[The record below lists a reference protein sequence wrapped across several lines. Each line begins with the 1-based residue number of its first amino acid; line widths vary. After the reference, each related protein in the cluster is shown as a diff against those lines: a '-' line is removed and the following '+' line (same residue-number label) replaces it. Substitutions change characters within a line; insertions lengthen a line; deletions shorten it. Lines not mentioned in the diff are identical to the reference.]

1 MTARGATLRPKAVF
15 AALICGLL
23 TTASALAENVP
34 LPTPAPLPKTGGA
47 MPPASMQPAPAA
59 ANSAPADS
67 QPKGFFP
74 FTPNPKRAAGADRA
88 KR

>member
-1 MTARGATLRPKAVF
+1 MAARGATLRAKAVF

-47 MPPASMQPAPAA
+47 SARTVQPAPAA
-59 ANSAPADS
+59 ANSAPAN
-67 QPKGFFP
+67 PAEGFLP
-74 FTPNPKRAAGADRA
+74 LHANPKRAAGTDRA